1 MLRKNLL
8 GNQLDDEQ
16 EAEGDDDQIVHIA
29 ENRDEIRD
37 QVNGAKQVPH
47 DERCEQLDVPGRPRV
62 FGRQVNG
69 MSVEPKLGARSFQ
82 DSTIGKARD

>member
-1 MLRKNLL
+1 MVTTAAAAIHFLRHILSATGGFTMLRKNLL

-37 QVNGAKQVPH
+37 QVNGAKQYH
-47 DERCEQLDVPGRPRV
+47 RRARRASLTYQGIRGSLDA
-62 FGRQVNG
+62 
-69 MSVEPKLGARSFQ
+69 K
-82 DSTIGKARD
+82 